1 MPISESDPQKFY
13 EILSSKLNKYLEELN
28 ERPLKVKSFSNSH
41 LPTFETYENEEENE
55 YEEVDDEYQQDEE
68 EEELNGEE
76 INKLNLAPIQ
86 FEYKKAKGNFSLNC
100 HHLLKNVDSD
110 IDVQLEEHIDRVYNN
125 GDGDQAQLLKENQQ
139 RSNAIVSL
147 KQTHGDA
154 SKMCVKVGS
163 NQHNGDKSKNNKQNV
178 IIFYNFVIMN
188 NVSVLYSNEIFI
200 FRL

>member
-13 EILSSKLNKYLEELN
+13 EILSSKLNKYLDELN

-55 YEEVDDEYQQDEE
+55 YEEVGDEYQEDEEE

-125 GDGDQAQLLKENQQ
+125 SDGDQAQFLKENQQ
-139 RSNAIVSL
+139 RSNTIVSL
-147 KQTHGDA
+147 KPTHGDA

-163 NQHNGDKSKNNKQNV
+163 NQNGDKSKNNKQNV
-178 IIFYNFVIMN
+178 IITLFSRIYSIDGFVI
-188 NVSVLYSNEIFI
+188 FT
-200 FRL
+200 FP